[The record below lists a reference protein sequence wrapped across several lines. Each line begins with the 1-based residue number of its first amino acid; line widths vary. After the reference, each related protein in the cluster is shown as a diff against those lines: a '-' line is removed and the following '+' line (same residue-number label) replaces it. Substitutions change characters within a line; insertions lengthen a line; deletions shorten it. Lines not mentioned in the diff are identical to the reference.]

1 MRTIIADTSCLILY
15 DKLGRWDILQQT
27 FGDLIVTEEVA
38 LEFGKL
44 PAWIVVQAVQDQSQ
58 YRSLLDDLDQGE
70 ASSIALAL
78 SFESSLLIM
87 DEKKGR
93 KKAQEYNLEVIGS
106 LGVLLKAKELGVIA
120 AVKPILV
127 TLKK

>member
-1 MRTIIADTSCLILY
+1 MRTIMADTSCLILY
-15 DKLGRWDILQQT
+15 DKLDRWDILQQT
-27 FGDLIVTEEVA
+27 FEDLIVTEEVA

-44 PAWIVVQAVQDQSQ
+44 PAWIVVRAVQDPSK

-93 KKAQEYNLEVIGS
+93 KKAREYNLEVIGS
-106 LGVLLKAKELGVIA
+106 LGVLLKAKELRVID